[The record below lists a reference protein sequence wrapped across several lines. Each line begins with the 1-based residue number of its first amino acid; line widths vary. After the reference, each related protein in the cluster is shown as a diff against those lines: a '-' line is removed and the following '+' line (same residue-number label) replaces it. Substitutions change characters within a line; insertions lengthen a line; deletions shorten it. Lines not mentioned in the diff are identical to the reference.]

1 MLKIAEYNKITGNKI
16 DLKELEK
23 FGFKS
28 KNNFYM
34 IKEFPTD
41 FNKGG
46 NKNALL
52 VYYSNRA
59 LVMDIM
65 NNDYTYHVFDDELGR
80 IEETLFDLI
89 KADLVEKVESDV

>member
-1 MLKIAEYNKITGNKI
+1 MLKIKDNV

-28 KNNFYM
+28 ENNFYM
-34 IKEFPTD
+34 KKEFTTD
-41 FNKGG
+41 FNESG

-52 VYYSNRA
+52 VYYSNKA
-59 LVMDIM
+59 LAMDIM
-65 NNDYTYHVFDDELGR
+65 NNDYTYHIFDDELGR

-89 KADLVEKVESDV
+89 EAKLVEKVEDK